1 MMLPRP
7 RAYVDWAVPLDDQGR
22 EIGVC
27 GDAATYRRYIE
38 WLADYLFLT
47 EIPIPEN
54 QQALVAE
61 FEARDGIAS
70 AVFWLSDDLGMTI
83 WDAEWVEEAFL
94 DGLTREEIRECEL
107 VGWNLLSDEERQI
120 WGDPEADFFI
130 SEADYQRIGSEALE
144 ARKVP
149 ARIRHAD
156 IPYRP
161 VLAKLLKAVSSRE
174 DRIAHLNYFYQNL
187 NDCLSK

>member
-22 EIGVC
+22 DIGRC
-27 GDAATYRRYIE
+27 NDAATYRRYLE
-38 WLADYLFLT
+38 WLSDYLFLT

-94 DGLTREEIRECEL
+94 DGLTHGQFHEREIEVL
-107 VGWNLLSDEERQI
+107 NLLSDEERQI

-149 ARIRHAD
+149 ADIRHAD

-161 VLAKLLKAVSSRE
+161 VLAKFLKAVSSRE
-174 DRIAHLNYFYQNL
+174 DRIAHLDYFYQNL